1 MPAVSSASVAAQ
13 SASGST
19 RETCLRSFFST
30 QASSSKSVTSPAIC
44 TGIPDASKREMR
56 LIPLRPASRALEKA
70 ARPTPLG
77 LTAPIPVM
85 TQRRFI
91 STSAIRK
98 YQDWDSYG
106 VFFESK
112 VGHFSDLVD
121 RGCCSNPQSLVTNFL
136 VKPPLQSFFIQV
148 PHSKAEIKAI
158 IYLQNQGASGDDG
171 GEPRDEDS
179 ILEEFID
186 LHEIDWIVV
195 FAYFDETGM
204 HSEAPDTV
212 LAGYLF
218 SKNDAK
224 TFRQF
229 YKEKLFPLLPINK
242 HGKRIF
248 HANKCCPDYGNSE
261 YETLTRETRWHIADL
276 VADATI
282 Q

>member
-44 TGIPDASKREMR
+44 TGIPEASKREMR

-91 STSAIRK
+91 STSHIRK
-98 YQDWDSYG
+98 YQEWDSYG

-148 PHSKAEIKAI
+148 PHSKAEIKLRNVSQLP
-158 IYLQNQGASGDDG
+158 YPL
-171 GEPRDEDS
+171 
-179 ILEEFID
+179 
-186 LHEIDWIVV
+186 
-195 FAYFDETGM
+195 
-204 HSEAPDTV
+204 
-212 LAGYLF
+212 GYTKNNGVPLGTLF
-218 SKNDAK
+218 
-224 TFRQF
+224 
-229 YKEKLFPLLPINK
+229 LPIPFMADQIEIQSIPNSFESN
-242 HGKRIF
+242 F
-248 HANKCCPDYGNSE
+248 H
-261 YETLTRETRWHIADL
+261 LL
-276 VADATI
+276 
-282 Q
+282 